1 MTSSRSPPKR
11 FVCSSIH
18 FFHHSYQL
26 STLYLLPG
34 WFDLLLSCHFLDCTI
49 TCYSLPPPA
58 DHARRI
64 IQKKPLTEE
73 ERLQKLAELK
83 ERMSEK
89 RAKKAAA
96 EAEEAKANEAI
107 RRKAGQVGVTSIFIS
122 V

>member
-1 MTSSRSPPKR
+1 
-11 FVCSSIH
+11 
-18 FFHHSYQL
+18 
-26 STLYLLPG
+26 
-34 WFDLLLSCHFLDCTI
+34 
-49 TCYSLPPPA
+49 
-58 DHARRI
+58 
-64 IQKKPLTEE
+64 LTEE

-107 RRKAGQVGVTSIFIS
+107 RRKAGQVSVTSIFTS